1 MWVSQ
6 PVALCVKVTKFA
18 FDILKMSNKIK
29 KRIDTFMPKFYRKKQ
44 QHIICLETKRY
55 DNAYSK
61 EYLLKNG
68 REVSIRVTRLK

>member
-1 MWVSQ
+1 
-6 PVALCVKVTKFA
+6 
-18 FDILKMSNKIK
+18 
-29 KRIDTFMPKFYRKKQ
+29 MPKFYRKKQ